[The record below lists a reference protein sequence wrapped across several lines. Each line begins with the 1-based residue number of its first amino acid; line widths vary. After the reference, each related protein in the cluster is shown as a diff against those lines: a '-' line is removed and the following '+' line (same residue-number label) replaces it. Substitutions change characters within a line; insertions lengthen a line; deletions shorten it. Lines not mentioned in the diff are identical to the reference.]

1 MHEQQRN
8 LAFCFLLGA
17 GASKSSNI
25 RTGGELVERWL
36 VELQR
41 QRVGENGP
49 PLAEWATA
57 KELRI
62 KGFDYAQAASFY
74 PQVYDVRFG
83 NRPDE
88 GYAYLENEMKSA
100 EPNLGYSILA
110 LILDG
115 TRHKVVITTNFDN
128 LVADAISIFTKTF
141 PLVCGHESLTAFATL
156 SPRRP
161 LIAKV
166 HRDLLFAPQS
176 GTRETTSLHQN
187 WAGALRAILTNYV
200 PIVLGYGG
208 NDGSLMGFL
217 DSLKGGDL
225 PGGIFWCYREADAM
239 PNRRILNLVAK
250 HRGAIVPITG
260 FDEFMLGLND
270 RLGYELQADAIEKR
284 AKERA
289 QRYRESVEKIQT
301 NLTKEVAGASTP
313 RRDAAV
319 EHLEA
324 LKAASE
330 KKKGW
335 WTWHLAAR
343 RAKDSEEGERIYRQA
358 EKQFPDIAP
367 LLGNFANFMTDVR
380 ENHDEAERLYRRALE
395 LDPKHATITGNFAI
409 FMTDVRKDHDEAERL
424 FRRTLELDP
433 ENAGN
438 TGNFAIFMTDVRKDH
453 DEAERL
459 FRRALELDPKEANNT
474 GNLAR
479 FMTDVRKD
487 HDEAERLFRRALELD
502 SESADITANFASL
515 LLARGKLDEAETM
528 AKRAW
533 TLLQETRSQTGAEIA
548 LYRGLIQQ
556 VTGRDDRAALG
567 RLRTLLGAGFERGT
581 WSFDAVLAATAERM
595 APAAQRLY
603 RAIADAILDENAMSA
618 LNEMREWQVVTPI
631 DLAEPWP

>member
-1 MHEQQRN
+1 MARKRKSVKAPRKKPDTAGDTSKAADQEPHQWTATGLLDHFQRVDQQQGN

-36 VELQR
+36 LELQR

-57 KELRI
+57 NELEI

-176 GTRETTSLHQN
+176 GTRETTSLHEN
-187 WAGALRAILTNYV
+187 WAGALRAIVTNYV

-367 LLGNFANFMTDVR
+367 LLGNFPNFMTDVR
-380 ENHDEAERLYRRALE
+380 KNHDEAERLYRRAL
-395 LDPKHATITGNFAI
+395 K
-409 FMTDVRKDHDEAERL
+409 
-424 FRRTLELDP
+424 LDP

-459 FRRALELDPKEANNT
+459 Y
-474 GNLAR
+474 
-479 FMTDVRKD
+479 
-487 HDEAERLFRRALELD
+487 RRALELD
-502 SESADITANFASL
+502 SESANITANFASL
-515 LLARGKLDEAETM
+515 QLARGKLDEAETM

-533 TLLQETRSQTGAEIA
+533 TLLQETRSQAGAEIA

-556 VTGRDDRAALG
+556 VTGGDDRAALG
-567 RLRTLLGAGFERGT
+567 RLRTLLGAGFERCP
-581 WSFDAVLAATAERM
+581 WSFAAVLAATSDRM
-595 APAAQRLY
+595 APAAQKLY

-618 LNEMREWQVVTPI
+618 LNGIREWQAVTPI